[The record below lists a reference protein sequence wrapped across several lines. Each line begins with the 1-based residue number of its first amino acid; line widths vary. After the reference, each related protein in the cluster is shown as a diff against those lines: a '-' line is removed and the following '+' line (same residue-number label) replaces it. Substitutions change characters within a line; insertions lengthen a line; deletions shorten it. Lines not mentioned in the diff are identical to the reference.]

1 MEWLHILKT
10 VRTCDEVTL
19 LKQLVVECEAR
30 IRELRDREMIEWEIE
45 QMDDADS
52 LLRIRNILMK
62 KLWREDNK

>member
-62 KLWREDNK
+62 KL

>member
-1 MEWLHILKT
+1 MEWLQLLKT
-10 VRTCDEVTL
+10 VRNCSEVVL

-45 QMDDADS
+45 QTNDTDS

-62 KLWREDNK
+62 KLWREDNN

>member
-1 MEWLHILKT
+1 MEWLQLLKT
-10 VRTCDEVTL
+10 VRTCDEVAL

-45 QMDDADS
+45 QMDDTDS

-62 KLWREDNK
+62 KLWMEDNN